1 MNHPDLFHPF
11 PSRYSVRLLTEVRL
25 SFSASSSQ
33 SWWQGWGSCLRVGDI
48 TSGAE
53 YIITLRLCPP
63 LRPLKPCLLQNTHNT
78 GFYSLAESTSF
89 RADIKNENMSHT
101 SFVCN
106 ILLGTGPFTK
116 SPQVDLKV
124 NVGVRSHSPW
134 YNFSID
140 RSEEDPIALPL
151 AMASVFD
158 HIPKF
163 KCPQGQ
169 VKIRGKCFKLTSS

>member
-1 MNHPDLFHPF
+1 M
-11 PSRYSVRLLTEVRL
+11 
-25 SFSASSSQ
+25 
-33 SWWQGWGSCLRVGDI
+33 
-48 TSGAE
+48 
-53 YIITLRLCPP
+53 
-63 LRPLKPCLLQNTHNT
+63 
-78 GFYSLAESTSF
+78 YSLAESTSF
-89 RADIKNENMSHT
+89 LADIKNENLSHT

-116 SPQVDLKV
+116 SPQVDLKLK
-124 NVGVRSHSPW
+124 VGVPS
-134 YNFSID
+134 NFSRYFSSG
-140 RSEEDPIALPL
+140 RSEEDPVALPL

>member
-1 MNHPDLFHPF
+1 MNHRHLFHPF
-11 PSRYSVRLLTEVRL
+11 FSRYSVGLWSEVRL

-33 SWWQGWGSCLRVGDI
+33 SWWQVVLVSPWRWHHFRSWIRNYTQALSAPGALPAAKYILAFIHLQRAHPSVLTLKMKTCL
-48 TSGAE
+48 
-53 YIITLRLCPP
+53 
-63 LRPLKPCLLQNTHNT
+63 
-78 GFYSLAESTSF
+78 
-89 RADIKNENMSHT
+89 
-101 SFVCN
+101 
-106 ILLGTGPFTK
+106 ILLLFAIFYWESAHSQNLHRYLDSK
-116 SPQVDLKV
+116 I
-124 NVGVRSHSPW
+124 NSHSPW

-140 RSEEDPIALPL
+140 SSEEDPIALPL

>member
-1 MNHPDLFHPF
+1 M
-11 PSRYSVRLLTEVRL
+11 SR
-25 SFSASSSQ
+25 
-33 SWWQGWGSCLRVGDI
+33 GGDI

-53 YIITLRLCPP
+53 YVIILRLCPP
-63 LRPLKPCLLQNTHNT
+63 LEPGLAAKYTDT

-89 RADIKNENMSHT
+89 RADIKNENLSHT

-116 SPQVDLKV
+116 SPQVDQKV
-124 NVGVRSHSPW
+124 KVDVKSHSPW
-134 YNFSID
+134 YNFSIE

-163 KCPQGQ
+163 KCPRGQ